1 MDPQIFLFVLDATSF
16 VGTGRNMA
24 KYELQGAKQPL
35 CIVTDCCYI
44 CRRIIQLGILLNLI
58 QTVSLKETKTWHP
71 LLKLTHKIKT
81 RKHIKHNKIKTNGTK
96 EQLCLNSQICS
107 CCLENKLY
115 SCSLC

>member
-1 MDPQIFLFVLDATSF
+1 MDPQIFLLVLDATSF

-44 CRRIIQLGILLNLI
+44 CRRIIQLWILLNLI

-81 RKHIKHNKIKTNGTK
+81 CKHIKHNKIKNKWHQRTIV
-96 EQLCLNSQICS
+96 SQFANMFM
-107 CCLENKLY
+107 LPRK
-115 SCSLC
+115 